1 MKKLL
6 TFISSFSL
14 ISGVGI
20 TAVSCSSVQRFKD
33 VSITDELA
41 SKIIYGLQNDPN
53 FNFNNGN
60 LFYKNLDYKNKV
72 IDMMNEK
79 ISLLNYKNSIT
90 LLNQNLGLSDGKEGK
105 NNETDSEDSGFE
117 RNKEVLSNLATF
129 NLFNEYTTKRLESRV
144 SIDETDKI
152 YRDKIHPLNPIT
164 LKINGKEKAGKYA
177 IYFKSEQDKWLRWQ
191 MTGEFDLLNS
201 STTSTFQI
209 PSIELLTNLG
219 NNFRIGIL
227 DEGESKDQKY
237 ITNTNVVSD
246 IGKGVVVNNGKRQ
259 TAKKVNDSSIK
270 WYQNVDKK
278 NFETNGEGIMKYR
291 FAYYFK
297 TRVESKLFSDLL
309 GSSYLDSKLYEDVFD
324 NTTASSRKLI
334 LNGASQ
340 LISNIQTNFNQQT
353 NTVSNVKMVWALST
367 EAKNITKIDQL
378 INECWVNGQRSKK
391 NKLSLKSIYE
401 AITSKKNSVSLKQ
414 EWREKIAKNGLEIQN
429 ESKQGSDP
437 FLALSGFNG
446 FVQNDKETIKSLN
459 GDLKISDDAK
469 KDVSKINTPI
479 ILTNNGNGYD
489 SDVKGNKDV
498 VFVLPI
504 YLNDIFS
511 TSDIQIQKEKENGYS
526 LNILENTWTDMSQK
540 FDITDKANDE
550 KQVTIKKISNENSDS
565 KVKIANKN
573 NKWYVK
579 LENGQEEGKIK
590 VVYNNEE
597 TKTIKLKKIEKS
609 EYKTLDVTKNLSD
622 SSNNKDLFSS
632 VDSNF
637 TQSFIS
643 YDYNIKNF
651 RDIKDKQNSIFDWY
665 NSDKSSVDV
674 LSLSAEN
681 KQTLLDQLK
690 SIISNN
696 DDVKNA
702 AKTELYNQYLNSD
715 QVKYQELFDEISK
728 FIRDDQVTFD

>member
-105 NNETDSEDSGFE
+105 NNETYSEDSGFE

-129 NLFNEYTTKRLESRV
+129 NLFNEYTTKRLESRAD
-144 SIDETDKI
+144 IDETDKI

-164 LKINGKEKAGKYA
+164 LKIDGKEKAGKYA
-177 IYFKSEQDKWLRWQ
+177 IYFKQKENGNNKWSRWQ

-201 STTSTFQI
+201 RTISTFQI
-209 PSIELLTNLG
+209 PPIELLTNLG

-227 DEGESKDQKY
+227 DEKESKDQEY
-237 ITNTNVVSD
+237 ITNTNVVGD
-246 IGKGVVVNNGKRQ
+246 NGRGS
-259 TAKKVNDSSIK
+259 TNGANDSSIK
-270 WYQNVDKK
+270 WYQNEDKK

-297 TRVESKLFSDLL
+297 TRVESKLFSNLL

-367 EAKNITKIDQL
+367 EAK
-378 INECWVNGQRSKK
+378 
-391 NKLSLKSIYE
+391 
-401 AITSKKNSVSLKQ
+401 
-414 EWREKIAKNGLEIQN
+414 
-429 ESKQGSDP
+429 
-437 FLALSGFNG
+437 
-446 FVQNDKETIKSLN
+446 
-459 GDLKISDDAK
+459 
-469 KDVSKINTPI
+469 
-479 ILTNNGNGYD
+479 
-489 SDVKGNKDV
+489 
-498 VFVLPI
+498 
-504 YLNDIFS
+504 
-511 TSDIQIQKEKENGYS
+511 
-526 LNILENTWTDMSQK
+526 
-540 FDITDKANDE
+540 
-550 KQVTIKKISNENSDS
+550 
-565 KVKIANKN
+565 
-573 NKWYVK
+573 
-579 LENGQEEGKIK
+579 
-590 VVYNNEE
+590 
-597 TKTIKLKKIEKS
+597 
-609 EYKTLDVTKNLSD
+609 
-622 SSNNKDLFSS
+622 
-632 VDSNF
+632 
-637 TQSFIS
+637 
-643 YDYNIKNF
+643 
-651 RDIKDKQNSIFDWY
+651 
-665 NSDKSSVDV
+665 
-674 LSLSAEN
+674 
-681 KQTLLDQLK
+681 
-690 SIISNN
+690 
-696 DDVKNA
+696 
-702 AKTELYNQYLNSD
+702 
-715 QVKYQELFDEISK
+715 KYY
-728 FIRDDQVTFD
+728 